1 MKIKNN
7 MRLIKLL
14 THVIVRIYTVICTE
28 INKIFDKQT
37 QKYTLISLNVVI
49 INIILKKRNI
59 LSEDKLI
66 YRKN

>member
-1 MKIKNN
+1 